1 MPGASL
7 PPRPV
12 RSPRPL
18 TPENVL
24 QAVRR
29 GEARALGEGGVK
41 TTALA
46 IPATDGVPL
55 AASFY
60 APAVDGPAT
69 GTIVIASAT
78 GVRRHYYDAFARALA
93 GEGFRVVTFDYRG
106 IGGSRPA
113 SLRGYTAT
121 ARQWG
126 ERDLE
131 GVLAWTGERFR
142 GDRRLLVAHSIV
154 GQLLGLAPS
163 AATLDGALF
172 VGSQIGYWGLF
183 EVPWKWLFAFVMHVA
198 MPGLVRA
205 LGYFPASRLGAGEDL
220 PAGVALEWAA
230 WCRDPAYYFAHGV
243 AREGFDRLRL
253 PLLALSIGD
262 DAIAPRRAS
271 RALVSHYR
279 NTASEERVVT
289 PADVGLSR
297 IGHFGWFRAAL
308 GDRLWPPAIAWLRG
322 VAAGTP
328 RAAASAPESEP

>member
-1 MPGASL
+1 MPGTS
-7 PPRPV
+7 P
-12 RSPRPL
+12 SPRPARSRAL

-41 TTALA
+41 ATALS

-60 APAVDGPAT
+60 APAVEDGTAA
-69 GTIVIASAT
+69 GTVVIAAAT

-106 IGGSRPA
+106 IGGSRPP
-113 SLRGYTAT
+113 SLRGYAAS

-142 GDRRLLVAHSIV
+142 GDRRLLVAHSIG

-172 VGSQIGYWGLF
+172 VGSQVGYWKLF
-183 EVPWKWLFAFVMHVA
+183 DVPWRWLFAFVMHVA
-198 MPGLVRA
+198 MPGLVRT
-205 LGYFPASRLGAGEDL
+205 LGYFPSSRLRAGEDL
-220 PAGVALEWAA
+220 PAGVALEWAT
-230 WCRDPAYYFAHGV
+230 WCRDPQYYFAHGV
-243 AREGFDRLRL
+243 SREGFDRLRL
-253 PLLALSIGD
+253 PLLALTISD

-271 RALVSHYR
+271 RALISHYP
-279 NTASEERVVT
+279 NAAAEERLVT
-289 PADVGLSR
+289 PADAGLPH
-297 IGHFGWFRAAL
+297 IGHFGWFRASV
-308 GDRLWPPAIAWLRG
+308 GDRLWPSAIAWLRS
-322 VAAGTP
+322 VAGAPASGEPP
-328 RAAASAPESEP
+328 RDSEP

>member
-1 MPGASL
+1 MPGAPS
-7 PPRPV
+7 PRPV
-12 RSPRPL
+12 RSRSL

-41 TTALA
+41 ATALS

-60 APAVDGPAT
+60 APAVEVGSAA

-78 GVRRHYYDAFARALA
+78 GVRRHYYDGFARALA
-93 GEGFRVVTFDYRG
+93 AEGFRVVTFDYRG

-113 SLRGYTAT
+113 SLRGYRAS

-142 GDRRLLVAHSIV
+142 GDRRLLVAHSIG

-205 LGYFPASRLGAGEDL
+205 LGYFPASRLRAGEDL
-220 PAGVALEWAA
+220 PAGVALEWAQ
-230 WCRDPAYYFAHGV
+230 WCRDPEYYFAHGV
-243 AREGFDRLRL
+243 PRDGFDRLRL
-253 PLLALSIGD
+253 PLLAVTISD

-271 RALVSHYR
+271 EALVSHYR
-279 NTASEERVVT
+279 NAAREERLVR
-289 PADVGLSR
+289 PADVGLPR
-297 IGHFGWFRAAL
+297 IGHFGWFRAAT

-322 VAAGTP
+322 VAAGAP
-328 RAAASAPESEP
+328 AATAPVSQP